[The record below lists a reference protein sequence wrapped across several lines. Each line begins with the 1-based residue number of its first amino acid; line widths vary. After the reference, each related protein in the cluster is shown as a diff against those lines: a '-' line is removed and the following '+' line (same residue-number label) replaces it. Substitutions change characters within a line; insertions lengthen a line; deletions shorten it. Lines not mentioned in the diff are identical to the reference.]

1 MWIKW
6 SWCFMGTEWID
17 YIRNEHW
24 TRSSDPWILLII
36 LPVMVI
42 DFGQITWTICSIVSL
57 FVSGTTN
64 RCALAIFTRFLI
76 QCVWDYGSRTGILSN
91 SLDASRCIFDN
102 IWLSVW
108 FRKLCL
114 RVTAADMNWEEAS
127 KGIR

>member
-42 DFGQITWTICSIVSL
+42 DFGQITWTICRIVSL
-57 FVSGTTN
+57 FVSGTSN

>member
-1 MWIKW
+1 
-6 SWCFMGTEWID
+6 MGTEWID

-91 SLDASRCIFDN
+91 SLDASDYQYGLENF
-102 IWLSVW
+102 V
-108 FRKLCL
+108 
-114 RVTAADMNWEEAS
+114 
-127 KGIR
+127 